1 MPNKNRFISILLCLG
16 FALSFTIAPILSL
29 TSYAQEA
36 EEDEPEEEDGG
47 EDGGGDEEEMETSD
61 EQEDLDF
68 INSQGEEEE
77 YEDYVEEGQ
86 EVVIAAEVNERVKY
100 FDIAGL
106 RLGQDL
112 PTVKEQMKEHKYKMV
127 DIQYNIP
134 KYFQFNYDDICRG
147 RKIFI
152 PENLRACIKGL
163 ARKDKME
170 YVSEVS
176 FKKHDTKEDIKVYF
190 TSPLTE
196 NKVWKIEYKNTINE
210 KYGPAE
216 NFQYQREERRRA
228 FWYFVLTKYGKP
240 NVEPNK
246 WVLDTREKENMQVA
260 LTAGFGYLTM
270 ANPKQYAFDIAEGV
284 KQARR
289 TFKYT
294 DFSF

>member
-1 MPNKNRFISILLCLG
+1 MLLCLG
-16 FALSFTIAPILSL
+16 LVLFFTVNPTFSP
-29 TSYAQEA
+29 TSYAQDEDEFDEDI
-36 EEDEPEEEDGG
+36 EEDVDVPD
-47 EDGGGDEEEMETSD
+47 DADTEMETTTD
-61 EQEDLDF
+61 QEDLEF
-68 INSQGEEEE
+68 INSAGEV
-77 YEDYVEEGQ
+77 EDIEDFVEEGQ
-86 EVVIAAEVNERVKY
+86 EVVIASEVNERVNY
-100 FDIAGL
+100 FDIAGV

-112 PTVKEQMKEHKYKMV
+112 AKVKEAMKEHKYKMV
-127 DIQYNIP
+127 DMKYNIP
-134 KYFQFNYDDICRG
+134 KYFQFNYDDICRN

-176 FKKHDTKEDIKVYF
+176 FKKHDTKEDVKVYF

-228 FWYFVLTKYGKP
+228 FWYFVLNKYGKP
-240 NVEPNK
+240 NVEPNR
-246 WVLDTREKENMQVA
+246 WVLDTREKEKMQVA

-270 ANPKQYAFDIAEGV
+270 SNPKQYAFDIAEGV

-289 TFKYT
+289 TFKYS

>member
-1 MPNKNRFISILLCLG
+1 MQRKNL
-16 FALSFTIAPILSL
+16 FALFIVCFAFCFTVSSVYSFPVL
-29 TSYAQEA
+29 AQQSIDMDEE
-36 EEDEPEEEDGG
+36 EEDEEGLDDVEEETTTEEED
-47 EDGGGDEEEMETSD
+47 EA
-61 EQEDLDF
+61 F
-68 INSQGEEEE
+68 INSAGEEEDF
-77 YEDYVEEGQ
+77 EDYIEEGQ
-86 EVVIAAEVNERVKY
+86 ETVITSDLNERVNY
-100 FDIAGL
+100 FDIAGI

-112 PTVKEQMKEHKYKMV
+112 DTVKEKMKERKYKMV
-127 DIQYNIP
+127 DMQYNIP
-134 KYFQFNYDDICRG
+134 KYFQFNYDDICRS

-176 FKKHDTKEDIKVYF
+176 FKKHDTKEEIKVFF

-196 NKVWKIEYKNTINE
+196 NKVWKIEYKNNINE

-228 FWYFVLTKYGKP
+228 FWYFVLNKYGKP

-246 WVLDTREKENMQVA
+246 WVLDTRESEKMQLA

-270 ANPKQYAFDIAEGV
+270 SNPKQYAFDIAEGI

-289 TFKYT
+289 NFKYT